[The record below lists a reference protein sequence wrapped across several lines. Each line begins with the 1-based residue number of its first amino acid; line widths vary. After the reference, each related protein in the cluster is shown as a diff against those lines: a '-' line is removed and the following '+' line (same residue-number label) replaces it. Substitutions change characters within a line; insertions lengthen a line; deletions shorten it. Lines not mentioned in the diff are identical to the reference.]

1 MKATIETQPL
11 ETTNNIF
18 SRLKKGKVNGRIAL
32 ALGTKA
38 RKPIA
43 PGQTAACFK
52 PATFAE
58 LLSGN
63 KERTQDY
70 FHTVTAITVK
80 ALLSVVNMG
89 RVVGRSS
96 SGSLNVT

>member
-43 PGQTAACFK
+43 PGQTAA
-52 PATFAE
+52 
-58 LLSGN
+58 
-63 KERTQDY
+63 
-70 FHTVTAITVK
+70 
-80 ALLSVVNMG
+80 
-89 RVVGRSS
+89 
-96 SGSLNVT
+96 